1 MLAFDAAGGET
12 AMEDVPL
19 GQVRKIFF
27 PFFLPPRFSLFSPPS
42 THSLTHSLAHIP
54 FSSSPPPKKKL
65 HSTPTAHP
73 RPLPRRR
80 EGQALVDDARLGPE
94 GLVAPPR
101 DAVFAR
107 RGQAGGAV
115 RGLCAPDRR
124 FRILQGHAEAR

>member
-27 PFFLPPRFSLFSPPS
+27 PFFLPPRFSLFFPPP
-42 THSLTHSLAHIP
+42 LTHSPTFP
-54 FSSSPPPKKKL
+54 FLPLPPPKKKL